1 MHFQK
6 SHWWFCQQTWVNQVA
21 DKLLRFYPGV
31 SRFVN
36 VGIDGH
42 YSFFLLGET
51 ILPRQQICYL
61 DGKYSM
67 YSIYIYINVVS

>member
-1 MHFQK
+1 M
-6 SHWWFCQQTWVNQVA
+6 NQVA

-42 YSFFLLGET
+42 YSFFLLGGT